1 VGNLVLTDLTNR
13 VFPLIRYRLGDR
25 GALMDEQCACGV
37 TLPLMRQPDGRTT
50 DVLRLP
56 SGRSL
61 NHRLMAMFSKQP
73 DSVKLFQIHQR
84 ADYSIVVRV
93 VPGEGPDS
101 ASQIEAAVDAL
112 RQRIDNEVPITT
124 ELVDDL
130 PFTGGKIKYVISDLA
145 PSAPTQAGEP
155 TASA

>member
-1 VGNLVLTDLTNR
+1 
-13 VFPLIRYRLGDR
+13 
-25 GALMDEQCACGV
+25 MDEQCACGV

-93 VPGEGPDS
+93 VPGDGPELQPAVAWERRHHARAHYPRGGPIMGDKS
-101 ASQIEAAVDAL
+101 PKNTNKAKKQKTDKKAATAAAIL
-112 RQRIDNEVPITT
+112 
-124 ELVDDL
+124 LVAD
-130 PFTGGKIKYVISDLA
+130 G
-145 PSAPTQAGEP
+145 
-155 TASA
+155 